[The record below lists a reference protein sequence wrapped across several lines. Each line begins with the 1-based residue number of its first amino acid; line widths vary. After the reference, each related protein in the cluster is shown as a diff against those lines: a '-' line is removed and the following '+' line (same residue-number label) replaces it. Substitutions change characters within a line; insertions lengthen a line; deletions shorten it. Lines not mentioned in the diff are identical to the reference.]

1 MPAFPSTARRITTPS
16 RPSNAQ
22 IIQVGKYDPRMFR
35 EGDAL
40 HAVNVATDV
49 SVATARNRTVA
60 RRGENWGLGPRH
72 EFMARYFLLLAL
84 LVRGR

>member
-49 SVATARNRTVA
+49 RVAAARNRPVTC
-60 RRGENWGLGPRH
+60 RSENRGLELRH
-72 EFMARYFLLLAL
+72 EFMARYFLLVAL
-84 LVRGR
+84 LVRGP